1 MVKLEPG
8 DLTEDDVERD
18 SEPIPYY
25 LEEENDEDEDNDD
38 DGRLSDIQ
46 EGQSFGE
53 QIVLKAMIAPGDNF
67 AMKELGTEMTG
78 VVEAPRVEA
87 LNASTATVQ
96 KGDKTIKIS
105 NAVGVSAEMMPP
117 PSPKDL
123 QTEIPAS
130 VDSQLVPVSPMKDL
144 ATNDSLEVK
153 VASVSPMKDPATAD
167 SLEVNMTPV
176 SPMKDLATA
185 DSLKDTMAPVSPIKD
200 LFAKVL
206 EDIPESES
214 EEPVKLPKTVAQ
226 VQQTITSDEYLSPED
241 SLTKEVAGD
250 IKTLLGH
257 LVQVSDGYRFTIR
270 TNYTV
275 GRSPRTNIVLD
286 RSNVSRE
293 HARFEVNE
301 DKAVVLRVISDKK
314 GVSVN
319 KVVYK
324 KAAVILRDKDEISIG
339 NDTFVWEHN
348 QVHQILK

>member
-1 MVKLEPG
+1 
-8 DLTEDDVERD
+8 
-18 SEPIPYY
+18 
-25 LEEENDEDEDNDD
+25 
-38 DGRLSDIQ
+38 
-46 EGQSFGE
+46 
-53 QIVLKAMIAPGDNF
+53 
-67 AMKELGTEMTG
+67 
-78 VVEAPRVEA
+78 
-87 LNASTATVQ
+87 
-96 KGDKTIKIS
+96 
-105 NAVGVSAEMMPP
+105 
-117 PSPKDL
+117 
-123 QTEIPAS
+123 
-130 VDSQLVPVSPMKDL
+130 MKD
-144 ATNDSLEVK
+144 S
-153 VASVSPMKDPATAD
+153 S
-167 SLEVNMTPV
+167 
-176 SPMKDLATA
+176 TA

-206 EDIPESES
+206 EDIPESEV

-348 QVHQILK
+348 KIAVMPPTKPPTVTTKLASPQPIPEPFKSIDIQHEPIKRRALRQPRRILVVLLNRDGGVSAFRSTHGILPSLVNVHPAPNNKFLSQAEIIQRHWTESVGETEICSSDSSDF